1 MSLMSLMS
9 LFLTMSQCV
18 KKRHERHIAT
28 CASQFEF
35 QRNDSTIAGSTV
47 FVKNSIIIVQKI
59 GVGVQVSGQ
68 HMGEQGDVCK
78 LSVEL
83 RRCAAPFRRKR
94 RDQLGNGKENGVW
107 RRSPDLGFR
116 FNELP
121 DAFFVIE
128 LEQQLLILLVASD
141 DAQHMPNNSKKNV
154 FKIVLSQKEA
164 GAAIPLIILMVIVSF
179 VNKNF
184 FGLNNLMDV
193 LRTAS
198 FWIMIAV
205 PMTFLLCSG
214 GIDLSLGAATSIGG
228 VVCGK
233 ALKAGCS
240 IPVAILLALAVGL
253 LIGLMNGVCIVK
265 FKLPGF
271 ILTLGTQYCLN
282 GIINVWTSGLSI
294 SNFAKEYT
302 RIGQFRI
309 GKVVPIPIVYAV
321 IIALIGHIILTRSKL
336 GRKILAVGGNEETAR
351 LAGINVDKMKILTYV
366 FVSVMACFAG
376 VIYGARFATVQPAIG
391 TGSEM
396 NIIAAVIVGGTSM
409 MGGVGTIVGTV
420 IGSVLMA
427 MITNVLIM
435 LGVSAY
441 WQAFVFGFIL
451 IVSLFIDRYRQRSLN
466 A

>member
-1 MSLMSLMS
+1 
-9 LFLTMSQCV
+9 
-18 KKRHERHIAT
+18 
-28 CASQFEF
+28 
-35 QRNDSTIAGSTV
+35 
-47 FVKNSIIIVQKI
+47 
-59 GVGVQVSGQ
+59 
-68 HMGEQGDVCK
+68 
-78 LSVEL
+78 
-83 RRCAAPFRRKR
+83 
-94 RDQLGNGKENGVW
+94 
-107 RRSPDLGFR
+107 
-116 FNELP
+116 
-121 DAFFVIE
+121 
-128 LEQQLLILLVASD
+128 
-141 DAQHMPNNSKKNV
+141 MPNKSKKNV

-205 PMTFLLCSG
+205 PMTFLLCAG
-214 GIDLSLGAATSIGG
+214 GIDLSLGAATSFGG

-302 RIGQFRI
+302 RIGQLRI

-336 GRKILAVGGNEETAR
+336 GRKILAVGGNEETSR
-351 LAGINVDKMKILTYV
+351 LAGINVDKMKILT
-366 FVSVMACFAG
+366 SRPSSRRL
-376 VIYGARFATVQPAIG
+376 ARA
-391 TGSEM
+391 
-396 NIIAAVIVGGTSM
+396 
-409 MGGVGTIVGTV
+409 
-420 IGSVLMA
+420 LK
-427 MITNVLIM
+427 
-435 LGVSAY
+435 
-441 WQAFVFGFIL
+441 
-451 IVSLFIDRYRQRSLN
+451 
-466 A
+466 

>member
-1 MSLMSLMS
+1 MLRKKVGESLTARV
-9 LFLTMSQCV
+9 FLIT
-18 KKRHERHIAT
+18 A
-28 CASQFEF
+28 
-35 QRNDSTIAGSTV
+35 
-47 FVKNSIIIVQKI
+47 
-59 GVGVQVSGQ
+59 
-68 HMGEQGDVCK
+68 
-78 LSVEL
+78 
-83 RRCAAPFRRKR
+83 
-94 RDQLGNGKENGVW
+94 
-107 RRSPDLGFR
+107 
-116 FNELP
+116 
-121 DAFFVIE
+121 
-128 LEQQLLILLVASD
+128 LILLCA
-141 DAQHMPNNSKKNV
+141 
-154 FKIVLSQKEA
+154 
-164 GAAIPLIILMVIVSF
+164 
-179 VNKNF
+179 
-184 FGLNNLMDV
+184 
-193 LRTAS
+193 
-198 FWIMIAV
+198 
-205 PMTFLLCSG
+205 G
-214 GIDLSLGAATSIGG
+214 GIDLSLGAATSFGG

-294 SNFAKEYT
+294 SNLAKEYT
-302 RIGQFRI
+302 RIGQLRI

>member
-1 MSLMSLMS
+1 
-9 LFLTMSQCV
+9 
-18 KKRHERHIAT
+18 
-28 CASQFEF
+28 
-35 QRNDSTIAGSTV
+35 
-47 FVKNSIIIVQKI
+47 
-59 GVGVQVSGQ
+59 
-68 HMGEQGDVCK
+68 
-78 LSVEL
+78 
-83 RRCAAPFRRKR
+83 
-94 RDQLGNGKENGVW
+94 
-107 RRSPDLGFR
+107 
-116 FNELP
+116 
-121 DAFFVIE
+121 
-128 LEQQLLILLVASD
+128 
-141 DAQHMPNNSKKNV
+141 
-154 FKIVLSQKEA
+154 
-164 GAAIPLIILMVIVSF
+164 
-179 VNKNF
+179 
-184 FGLNNLMDV
+184 
-193 LRTAS
+193 
-198 FWIMIAV
+198 MIAV
-205 PMTFLLCSG
+205 PMTFLLCAG
-214 GIDLSLGAATSIGG
+214 GIDLSLGAATSFGG

-302 RIGQFRI
+302 RIGQLRI

-376 VIYGARFATVQPAIG
+376 VIYGARFAAVQPAIG

-420 IGSVLMA
+420 IDPEKLVHASHLGYVERLPFLLFFEHKEVHGVVLRFYQFKGLHYLV
-427 MITNVLIM
+427 T
-435 LGVSAY
+435 
-441 WQAFVFGFIL
+441 
-451 IVSLFIDRYRQRSLN
+451 SLPEGRAATF
-466 A
+466 

>member
-1 MSLMSLMS
+1 M
-9 LFLTMSQCV
+9 
-18 KKRHERHIAT
+18 
-28 CASQFEF
+28 
-35 QRNDSTIAGSTV
+35 
-47 FVKNSIIIVQKI
+47 
-59 GVGVQVSGQ
+59 
-68 HMGEQGDVCK
+68 
-78 LSVEL
+78 
-83 RRCAAPFRRKR
+83 
-94 RDQLGNGKENGVW
+94 
-107 RRSPDLGFR
+107 
-116 FNELP
+116 
-121 DAFFVIE
+121 
-128 LEQQLLILLVASD
+128 
-141 DAQHMPNNSKKNV
+141 
-154 FKIVLSQKEA
+154 
-164 GAAIPLIILMVIVSF
+164 
-179 VNKNF
+179 
-184 FGLNNLMDV
+184 
-193 LRTAS
+193 
-198 FWIMIAV
+198 
-205 PMTFLLCSG
+205 
-214 GIDLSLGAATSIGG
+214 
-228 VVCGK
+228 
-233 ALKAGCS
+233 
-240 IPVAILLALAVGL
+240 AILLALAVGL

-302 RIGQFRI
+302 RIGQLRI